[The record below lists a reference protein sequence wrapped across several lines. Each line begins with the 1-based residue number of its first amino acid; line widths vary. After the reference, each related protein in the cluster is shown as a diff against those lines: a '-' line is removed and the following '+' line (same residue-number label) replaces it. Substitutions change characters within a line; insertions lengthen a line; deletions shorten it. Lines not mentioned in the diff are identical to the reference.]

1 MKNAERRMKCVLR
14 RKHSTFN
21 ILHSAFAKRVACRM
35 RSTKETTEGQTMNL
49 PLCSCQGA
57 QAPPQRRE
65 AERAEK
71 LRKSFRMSR
80 RNENA
85 SREGKPAG
93 RQPPRTATTS
103 FTISG
108 GNDEGVPPVPIPNTE
123 VKPFS
128 AESTWLDTAREHRSP
143 PDPNKAR
150 IAKVRVLSCPNKYLY
165 KNGASI

>member
-71 LRKSFRMSR
+71 LRKSFRRRGSR
-80 RNENA
+80 NAKEAEGNEGAHPRKGRTAGQAA
-85 SREGKPAG
+85 S
-93 RQPPRTATTS
+93 PPRTQFHSPFPVAMTKGSHLFPSRTQKLS
-103 FTISG
+103 PS
-108 GNDEGVPPVPIPNTE
+108 VPKVLGWTRPGSIGRRRIPI
-123 VKPFS
+123 KP
-128 AESTWLDTAREHRSP
+128 
-143 PDPNKAR
+143 
-150 IAKVRVLSCPNKYLY
+150 
-165 KNGASI
+165 ASQRCGFYHA